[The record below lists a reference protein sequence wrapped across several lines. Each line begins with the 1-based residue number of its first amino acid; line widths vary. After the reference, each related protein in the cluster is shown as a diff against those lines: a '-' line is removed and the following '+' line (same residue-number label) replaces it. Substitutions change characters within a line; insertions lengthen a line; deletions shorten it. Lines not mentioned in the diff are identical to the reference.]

1 MCSKTLKQ
9 TQIRRFLTLNTDQV
23 KSDLEE
29 LENRDEIQDYLEELW
44 ESARREAY
52 NIERL
57 MFLHNFDE
65 DLDTD
70 DVIKILE
77 QDINED
83 EAEHK

>member
-1 MCSKTLKQ
+1 MKQ
-9 TQIRRFLTLNTDQV
+9 TQIKRFLTLNTEQV

-44 ESARREAY
+44 ENARREAY

-65 DLDTD
+65 DLDAD
-70 DVIKILE
+70 EVIKILE

>member
-1 MCSKTLKQ
+1 MKEREEIKA
-9 TQIRRFLTLNTDQV
+9 DM
-23 KSDLEE
+23 EE

-70 DVIKILE
+70 EVIKILE